1 MFSNFKTQ
9 KRISMKK
16 GLLPLF
22 ALLFFTLGAQ
32 AQRNCGATEYMELQ
46 QQTYPKFEENRE
58 QIEKHTSRMLAQPG
72 LRSVNGTITIPVVVH
87 VVYNNQSENISMAQ
101 IQSQIDVLNEDF
113 RRLNPD
119 ASDTP
124 GDFQP
129 VAADSEIEFCLAT
142 VDPQGNPTDGVTRT
156 QTSVTSFGTNNT
168 VKFSSSGGKDAWPAN
183 QYMNVWVCDISGG
196 ILGYAQFPGGPASTD
211 GIVVDYQYF
220 GTIGTATAPFDLG
233 RTATHEVGHYLNLRH
248 IWGDGNCNVDDQVGD
263 TPRAGGPNYTGGACN
278 YPGPN
283 SCNEGAGDLPDM
295 FQNYMDYS
303 DDGCMNLFTL
313 GQKARMRAL
322 FEPGGFRESLL
333 SSTVCGP
340 VTPPTCDDGIQNG
353 DEEGIDC
360 GGSFCDACP
369 CNTADLTLSITLD
382 NYPEETSWSITNASN
397 TIVASGG
404 TYGNLP
410 DGATVTENINL
421 SGGNYTFTINDTYGD
436 GICCQYGTGSYT
448 LTDSDGAIIAS
459 GGAFGSSES
468 TGFCTDPPA
477 ATCNDGIQNGAETG
491 VDCGGPDCPAC
502 PTCNDGIQ
510 NGAET
515 GVDCGGPDCAPCIQS
530 CDDPVNL
537 SVSNITATSATL
549 SWAPQPN
556 ADLYRIRYLPDGGS
570 LMVLTS
576 ASNSITLTGLT
587 SGTNHQWQV
596 RTECSNG
603 NSTYI
608 TGTPFATQS
617 GACPDSDN
625 DGICDADDQCPGFDD
640 NLIGTACNDGDDCTE
655 NDTYG
660 NDCNCAGTL
669 IDANNNDICD
679 LDEAGCTAPVNLQA
693 GNLSSSGALLSWNIV
708 PAAGTYELQY
718 LEQGAPFS
726 NLVSLNVGSSSSMV
740 AGLEAGTTYLWRVR
754 ALCSG
759 DNSPWSSVETFT
771 TLSGAC
777 PDDDNDGICNADDQC
792 PGFDDN
798 LIGTACDDGD
808 NCTENDTYGNDCNCA
823 GTLIDANNNDICDLD
838 EACDDPANLNA
849 VAFSNTSAQ
858 FSWDAVPAANAYR
871 LQYRPIG
878 GNPVSLDIPGNV
890 YLANGLPP
898 ASTVQWRVR
907 ALCDNE
913 NSGFVVGPAVTLSDP
928 TRIRAAE
935 NGFELF
941 PNPTSGSFTLALQN
955 WEERPGMVLIRSA
968 VGQVLYQTST
978 AHSQLKIDLRTLNI
992 PAGVL
997 FITVEQD
1004 GQAPVT
1010 KRLLYNGQ

>member
-1 MFSNFKTQ
+1 
-9 KRISMKK
+9 MKK
-16 GLLPLF
+16 RLLPLF
-22 ALLFFTLGAQ
+22 ALLFFSLGVQ

-46 QQTYPKFEENRE
+46 QQTYPKFEENRQ
-58 QIEKHTSRMLAQPG
+58 QIEKHTNRMLAQPG

-156 QTSVTSFGTNNT
+156 QTSNSSFGTNNT
-168 VKFSSSGGKDAWPAN
+168 VKFSSSGGKDAWPAD

-322 FEPGGFRESLL
+322 FEPGGFRASLL
-333 SSTVCGP
+333 NSSVCGP

-353 DEEGIDC
+353 DEEGVDC

-369 CNTADLTLSITLD
+369 CNTAGLTLSITLD

-397 TIVASGG
+397 SIVASGG
-404 TYGNLP
+404 NYGNLP

-436 GICCQYGTGSYT
+436 GICCQYGNGSYT
-448 LTDSDGAIIAS
+448 LTDSDGAVIAS
-459 GGAFGSSES
+459 GGGFGSSES
-468 TGFCTDPPA
+468 TDFCTDAPA
-477 ATCNDGIQNGAETG
+477 ATCDDGIQNGAETG
-491 VDCGGPDCPAC
+491 IDCGGPDCPAC

-515 GVDCGGPDCAPCIQS
+515 GIDCGGPDCAPCIQS

-537 SVSNITATSATL
+537 AVSNITATSATL

-556 ADLYRIRYLPDGGS
+556 ANLYRIRYLPDGGS
-570 LMVLTS
+570 LTTLTS

-587 SGTNHQWQV
+587 PDINHQWQV
-596 RTECSNG
+596 RTECNNG
-603 NSTYI
+603 NSAYI
-608 TGTPFATQS
+608 TGTSFITQAN
-617 GACPDSDN
+617 ACPDSDD

-640 NLIGTACNDGDDCTE
+640 NLIGTACDDGDDCTE
-655 NDTYG
+655 NDTYS

-679 LDEAGCTAPVNLQA
+679 LDEAGCTTPLNLQA
-693 GNLSSSGALLSWNIV
+693 SDLTNSSALLSWSVV

-718 LEQGAPFS
+718 LEQGAPLS
-726 NLVSLNVGSSSSMV
+726 NLVSINVGSSSSIV
-740 AGLEAGTTYLWRVR
+740 AGLDAGTTYLWRVR

-759 DNSPWSSVETFT
+759 ENAPWSSVETFT

-792 PGFDDN
+792 PAFDDN

-808 NCTENDTYGNDCNCA
+808 DCTENDTYGNDCNCS
-823 GTLIDANNNDICDLD
+823 GTLIDTNNNNICDLN
-838 EACDDPANLNA
+838 EACTDPVNLNA
-849 VAFSNTSAQ
+849 VAFSNTTAQ

-871 LQYRPIG
+871 LQFRPIG
-878 GNPVSLDIPGNV
+878 GNPVSLDIPDNTYV
-890 YLANGLPP
+890 ANGLPP

-928 TRIRAAE
+928 TRTRAAE
-935 NGFELF
+935 TGFELF
-941 PNPTSGSFTLALQN
+941 PNPTSGNFTLALKD
-955 WEERPGMVLIRSA
+955 WDGRPGAVLIRSA
-968 VGQVLYQTST
+968 VGQVLYQAAA
-978 AHSQLKIDLRTLNI
+978 AHSQLNIDLRALNI

-1004 GQAPVT
+1004 GRAPMT